1 MAPPI
6 VGAPRGGGV
15 RTRDILMLFSF
26 AVLFLWS
33 VAHLNLKTTFDP
45 PASTLPVAALA
56 TTNLSPPPP
65 PPPPLRLDP
74 PPPPPPLDSP
84 PPPPASVLLPPTSP
98 LPARRLSKAR
108 QDRPV
113 HVVVG
118 ADREHWPGVVGVVNS
133 LVANSAHSSR
143 LRITALVP
151 AGLESAFCAYL
162 TCHGLAPT
170 CNKQRAAARLS
181 SSSSSSF
188 ADEFAEGERLRVA
201 GFAYDGPPLKVQTKL
216 TNLES
221 PLNFARF
228 YLSSLLPASASK
240 VLYLDADVIV
250 QGDAAELSDQSLPH
264 GELCAATLRS
274 KAIGDK
280 GVASLK
286 GVKLGKRFRERY
298 GAELPLT
305 VKGFNAGVFV
315 FNLREWRRLNLTAEA
330 EHWIVAN
337 NREKLYA
344 LGSQPPLTLS
354 ILGARKGTG
363 RCQPLPPEWH
373 LDCLGCLGAG
383 RLKTA
388 EQLRSAKLLHWNGPN
403 KPFTTGGRG
412 KKAHKELFK
421 PYQGKGDKCR
431 VGG

>member
-1 MAPPI
+1 MAPPPI
-6 VGAPRGGGV
+6 LSLRGGAV

-45 PASTLPVAALA
+45 PASALPAAAVAA
-56 TTNLSPPPP
+56 TNLLPP

-74 PPPPPPLDSP
+74 SPPPPPPISMLP
-84 PPPPASVLLPPTSP
+84 PPPSP
-98 LPARRLSKAR
+98 SPARRLSKAP
-108 QDRPV
+108 QERPV

-170 CNKQRAAARLS
+170 CDKQRAAALS
-181 SSSSSSF
+181 SSSSSSSSGF
-188 ADEFAEGERLRVA
+188 AEEFAEGERLRVA
-201 GFAYDGPPLKVQTKL
+201 GFAYTGPPLKVQTKL

-228 YLSSLLPASASK
+228 YLSSLLPASAGK

-264 GELCAATLRS
+264 GELCAATLRP

-286 GVKLGKRFRERY
+286 GAKLGKRFRERY

-305 VKGFNAGVFV
+305 VKGFNAGFFV

-383 RLKTA
+383 RLKTP
-388 EQLRSAKLLHWNGPN
+388 EQLRTAKLLHWNGPN